1 MHKGWDVIQGEFVR
15 LIPYYSQ
22 IHRTIINR
30 EEVKLMAFKD
40 IESLSTFLGDKEFMF
55 GSSPTELDCTVFGML
70 AMVLHCHPQNSEFY
84 LKITKDHQNLVK
96 LADRIKLKYWP
107 DWEQCIDK
115 RF

>member
-1 MHKGWDVIQGEFVR
+1 
-15 LIPYYSQ
+15 
-22 IHRTIINR
+22 
-30 EEVKLMAFKD
+30 MAFKD

-70 AMVLHCHPQNSEFY
+70 AMVLYCHPQNSEFY

-115 RF
+115 RL